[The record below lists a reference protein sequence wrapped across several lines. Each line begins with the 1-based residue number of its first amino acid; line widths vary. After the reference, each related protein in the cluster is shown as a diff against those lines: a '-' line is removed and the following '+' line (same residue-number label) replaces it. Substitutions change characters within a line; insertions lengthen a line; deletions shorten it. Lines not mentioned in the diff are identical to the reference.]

1 MRGRASAQVS
11 LLCALN
17 PEDLVPSDHP
27 IRGVKALADAAL
39 ARMDREM
46 DALYSDRGRM
56 SIPPERLLKAM
67 VLMALYGV
75 RSERMFCEQ
84 LRYNLLF
91 RWFLDMDMTGAT
103 FDHSTFTNNRDRFL
117 RGNLAGRLFGEVV
130 REAEHRGLVSKEH
143 FSVDGTLIEAW
154 ASMKSFRP
162 KDENDDDQDSNGW
175 SDFKG
180 NKRSND
186 THQSRTDPEAKLM
199 RKGLGKEA
207 KLVFTAHALMEN
219 RHGLLVD
226 FGMTEATGRCER
238 QAALHMLSRQPSV
251 RKRTLGAD
259 AGYYTKDFIRECR
272 ELNVTPHVAQPRQQR
287 SSTLD
292 RRTTRHAGYQVS
304 QRIRRRIEQP
314 FGWLKTAAGFRKA
327 RFIGLIKTAF
337 SGTIAMTAYNLLR
350 MTKICQA

>member
-17 PEDLVPSDHP
+17 PEDLVPPDHP

-39 ARMDREM
+39 ARMDRQM
-46 DALYSDRGRM
+46 DALYSNRGRM
-56 SIPPERLLKAM
+56 SIPPERLLKSM
-67 VLMALYGV
+67 VLMALYGI

-91 RWFLDMDMTGAT
+91 RWFLDMDMTGET

-117 RGNLAGRLFGEVV
+117 QGNLAARLFGEVV
-130 REAEHRGLVSKEH
+130 QEAEHRGLVSKEH

-162 KDENDDDQDSNGW
+162 KEENDDDQDGNGW

-180 NKRSND
+180 KKRSND
-186 THQSRTDPEAKLM
+186 THRSRTDPEAKLM

-207 KLVFTAHALMEN
+207 KLSFTAHALMEN

-226 FGMTEATGRCER
+226 FGMTEANGTCER
-238 QAALHMLSRQPSV
+238 QAALHMLSRRPSG
-251 RKRTLGAD
+251 RRRTLGAD
-259 AGYYTKDFIRECR
+259 AGYYTKGFVHECR
-272 ELNVTPHVAQPRQQR
+272 SLNVTPHVAQPRER
-287 SSTLD
+287 RTPTLD
-292 RRTTRHAGYQVS
+292 KRTTRHVGYEIS
-304 QRIRRRIEQP
+304 QKIRRRVEQP
-314 FGWLKTAAGFRKA
+314 FGWLKSFAGFRKS
-327 RFIGLIKTAF
+327 RFIGLAKTAF